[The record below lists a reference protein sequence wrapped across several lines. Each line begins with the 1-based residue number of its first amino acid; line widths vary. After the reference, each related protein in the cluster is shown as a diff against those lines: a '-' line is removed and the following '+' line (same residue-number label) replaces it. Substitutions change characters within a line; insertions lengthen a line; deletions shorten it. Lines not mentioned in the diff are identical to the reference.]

1 MQIRFSP
8 LVIGAAILLGGV
20 SVAAGEPAE
29 GGMSCVVT
37 GFAGSEVKSICVQ
50 QPVVVST
57 AQKDQREI
65 LQLTFDDQLDVFIPT
80 VGGGSG
86 VTRRAQKFDSDKRP
100 KALLKRAVDLVST
113 CLEFEGCPEKEF
125 WNSAAKIL
133 ARCAE
138 DHEYYLLDSPLM
150 LSLVRRYHLDSP
162 LMPSL
167 VRRYHNEQML
177 NQVFGEMLECR
188 GNDELLF
195 ISSNKFS
202 TSNAVERDGVYFDT
216 IKISDGRRKQ

>member
-1 MQIRFSP
+1 MRNRFSP

-29 GGMSCVVT
+29 EGMTCVVT
-37 GFAGSEVKSICVQ
+37 GFAGSEAKSICIQ
-50 QPVVVST
+50 QPVVVSN

-65 LQLTFDDQLDVFIPT
+65 LQLTFDDQLDVFIPSL
-80 VGGGSG
+80 GGGTG
-86 VTRRAQKFDSDKRP
+86 VARRAQKFDSDKRP

-150 LSLVRRYHLDSP
+150 LSLVRRYH
-162 LMPSL
+162 
-167 VRRYHNEQML
+167 NEQML

-195 ISSNKFS
+195 ISSNKFL
-202 TSNAVERDGVYFDT
+202 TSNAEERDGVYFDT
-216 IKISDGRRKQ
+216 IKISDGRRKH

>member
-1 MQIRFSP
+1 MRNRFSP
-8 LVIGAAILLGGV
+8 LVIGAAILLVGV

-29 GGMSCVVT
+29 GGMTCVVT
-37 GFAGSEVKSICVQ
+37 GFAGSEAKSICVQ

-80 VGGGSG
+80 VGGGTG

-150 LSLVRRYHLDSP
+150 LSLVRRYH
-162 LMPSL
+162 
-167 VRRYHNEQML
+167 NEQML

-195 ISSNKFS
+195 ISSGRHS
-202 TSNAVERDGVYFDT
+202 TSKKIKRGGAYFDSIT
-216 IKISDGRRKQ
+216 ISDGRRKH

>member
-1 MQIRFSP
+1 MRNRFSP
-8 LVIGAAILLGGV
+8 LVIGAVILLVGV

-80 VGGGSG
+80 VGGGTG
-86 VTRRAQKFDSDKRP
+86 VTQRAQKFDSDKRS

-150 LSLVRRYHLDSP
+150 LSLVRRYH
-162 LMPSL
+162 
-167 VRRYHNEQML
+167 NEQML

-195 ISSNKFS
+195 ISSNKFL
-202 TSNAVERDGVYFDT
+202 TSNAEERDGVYFDT
-216 IKISDGRRKQ
+216 IKISDGRRKH